1 MTAMVEPR
9 TLGFG
14 NVVRSE
20 WTKLR
25 SLRSTTL
32 CVGFIVLAMVGLA
45 VVMGARWAH
54 QSGPISGKFDAT
66 NVSLS
71 GVYIAEL
78 VVGALGVLAISS
90 EYATGM
96 IRASFAAVP
105 QRRAVLVAKLL
116 VVTASSLVLGE
127 LTSFASFSV
136 CQALLAHK
144 GVGQS
149 LSDPG
154 ALRAVFGTGLYFG
167 AVAVLGF
174 GLGAAIRH
182 TAGALSTFFA
192 VLFAP
197 SALVDLLPTSLRNT
211 VINYMPA
218 NAGTQIF
225 TVNGSNRALGPW
237 QGLGVFSLYAAG
249 ALIAGIALVGARD
262 A

>member
-1 MTAMVEPR
+1 MTAPAVNR

-25 SLRSTTL
+25 SLRSTTV
-32 CVGFIVLAMVGLA
+32 CVGVIVLAMVGIA

-54 QSGPISGKFDAT
+54 QSGPINGKFDAT

-78 VVGALGVLAISS
+78 VVGALGVLVISS
-90 EYATGM
+90 EYGTGM

-105 QRRAVLVAKLL
+105 QRRAVLLAKL
-116 VVTASSLVLGE
+116 VVVAACSVVVGE
-127 LTSFASFSV
+127 LTSFASFTT

-144 GVGQS
+144 GVGVS

-154 ALRAVFGTGLYFG
+154 ALRAVIGTGLYFG
-167 AVAVLGF
+167 ATTVLGF

-182 TAGALSTFFA
+182 TAGALSTFYA

-197 SALVDLLPTSLRNT
+197 SALVDLLPTSLRNDL
-211 VINYMPA
+211 INYMPA
-218 NAGTQIF
+218 NAGSQIF
-225 TVNGSNRALGPW
+225 TVNNSNRALGPW
-237 QGLGVFSLYAAG
+237 QGLGVFSLYALA

>member
-1 MTAMVEPR
+1 VTAMTAER
-9 TLGFG
+9 SLGFG

-25 SLRSTTL
+25 SLRSTIV
-32 CVGFIVLAMVGLA
+32 CVVFVVMAMLGIAVL
-45 VVMGARWAH
+45 MGARWAH
-54 QSGPISGKFDAT
+54 QSGPIVGKFDPT

-78 VVGALGVLAISS
+78 VVGALGVLVISS
-90 EYATGM
+90 EYGTGM

-105 QRRAVLVAKLL
+105 QRRAVLTAKVI
-116 VVTASSLVLGE
+116 VVSCCSVLLGE
-127 LTSFASFSV
+127 LTSFASFTV
-136 CQALLAHK
+136 CQALLSPK
-144 GVGQS
+144 GVGVS

-167 AVAVLGF
+167 ATTVLGF

-197 SALVDLLPTSLRNT
+197 SALVDLLPTSLRNDL
-211 VINYMPA
+211 INYMPA
-218 NAGTQIF
+218 NAGSQIF
-225 TVNGSNRALGPW
+225 TVNNSNRALGPW
-237 QGLGVFSLYAAG
+237 QGLGVFCLYAAA
-249 ALIAGIALVGARD
+249 ALIAGIVLVGARD
-262 A
+262 T